1 MWGGLNLYIS
11 ISLEGWS
18 VVQVYLQAAINNW
31 IWIWFTPWIFL
42 GSYVLINL
50 FLAALT
56 SKLTEASLDQ
66 QRIEREKLKI
76 EDN

>member
-1 MWGGLNLYIS
+1 MWGVLNLYIS

-18 VVQVYLQAAINNW
+18 IVQIYLQAAINNW